1 MTNRESFRMNLN
13 DVATAKVFHLKL
25 FVLYGN
31 YIGTVLFYHPIVL
44 FETLKL
50 YYRSIIVP

>member
-1 MTNRESFRMNLN
+1 MTNRKSFRMNLN
-13 DVATAKVFHLKL
+13 DVATVKVFHLKL

-31 YIGTVLFYHPIVL
+31 YIVTVLFYHPIVL
-44 FETLKL
+44 FHTLKL